1 MSSTLISHSHLPTG
15 SPEPPINARAGRAS
29 RWFERR
35 WVHYR
40 DASMELVL
48 VPGGRLR
55 RFVELHSEKLRVVL
69 GQPERR
75 EIEPLLAE
83 QEHFHLRT
91 SELWALADR
100 QARDSLRLLYTCLA
114 EKNKALKPAAQTSH
128 PTPAPALGHVLAPQP
143 IEASARGQLL
153 FAGATH
159 DGRFC
164 VELLEDN
171 RRVRSIVGLDLA
183 RALEVAQ
190 VKSGDMILIERDGRH
205 EIAIHEERSG
215 SHGEGRRTLR
225 RARETFRIT
234 NESPPEVTSDAA
246 RPLRSSHST
255 SSAA

>member
-1 MSSTLISHSHLPTG
+1 
-15 SPEPPINARAGRAS
+15 
-29 RWFERR
+29 
-35 WVHYR
+35 
-40 DASMELVL
+40 MELVL
-48 VPGGRLR
+48 VPGGQLR
-55 RFVELHSEKLRVVL
+55 RFVELHTEKLRVVL
-69 GQPERR
+69 GQPQRR

-83 QEHFHLRT
+83 QKHFHLRT
-91 SELWALADR
+91 SELWALAER
-100 QARDSLRLLYTCLA
+100 QANDSLRLLYTCLA
-114 EKNKALKPAAQTSH
+114 EKNKALKPAPKTSAPK
-128 PTPAPALGHVLAPQP
+128 PTPVLGHVLAPEP

-153 FAGATH
+153 FAGPTH

-190 VKSGDMILIERDGRH
+190 VKSGDMILIERDGGH
-205 EIAIHEERSG
+205 EVAIQEERSG
-215 SHGEGRRTLR
+215 SHGDGRRTLR

-234 NESPPEVTSDAA
+234 NESPPELTSDAA